1 MHALHSIIHLGLFI
15 VNPSSLSYHGIEVS
29 IEHFSNL
36 MGHHIVIHFVNF
48 YSLIFGHG
56 LVYQVW
62 DNVLIFGDLGNIL
75 IY

>member
-1 MHALHSIIHLGLFI
+1 
-15 VNPSSLSYHGIEVS
+15 
-29 IEHFSNL
+29 L

-62 DNVLIFGDLGNIL
+62 DNVLIFRDLGNIL